1 MFVLPQI
8 KIPGRNTESEE
19 ELKSPLMKV
28 KAEREKAG
36 LKLNIQKTKIMR
48 SGPITSWQI
57 DGGKNG
63 NSDRLYLLGLQN
75 LTVDVDCSHEIRRL
89 LLPGRKTMTNLD
101 NILKSRNITLLT
113 KVPIVK
119 AIVFSSSHVRM

>member
-36 LKLNIQKTKIMR
+36 LKLNIQKTKIMI

-113 KVPIVK
+113 KSIQSKLWFLQKKP
-119 AIVFSSSHVRM
+119 